1 MAVAY
6 DYHVHTSL
14 SPDGVSSMEEYIG
27 EALRRGME
35 GLCFTEHID
44 VLSPEVD
51 FNPGTDLAAYQNA
64 FQRVKER
71 YGDAL
76 FLGFGLEAGIL
87 SWSAE
92 ATRAYM
98 RGYGFDYVIA
108 SCHWPEGL
116 PNLMYPENWAYV
128 TRETA
133 LQRYLEGFYQ
143 SLGRYDDYDCIG
155 HLTYFSRYCP
165 LPDKKP
171 RFADAP
177 DQTTA
182 ILKHLIERGKGM
194 EVNTSTYGKEGFTM
208 PDLEI
213 VRRYRE
219 LGGEIITLGSDAHE
233 AGALCQSFSYAAGML
248 KEAGFTHYTVFAE
261 RRPRFLPL

>member
-6 DYHVHTSL
+6 DYHVNTSL

-64 FQRVKER
+64 FQRVKGTVWGR
-71 YGDAL
+71 PVPGIRPGGGDPL
-76 FLGFGLEAGIL
+76 LVGGGHPGLYA
-87 SWSAE
+87 
-92 ATRAYM
+92 
-98 RGYGFDYVIA
+98 GYGFDYVIA

-128 TRETA
+128 TQETA

-165 LPDKKP
+165 LPDKSLDSPTPPIRSP
-171 RFADAP
+171 RF
-177 DQTTA
+177 
-182 ILKHLIERGKGM
+182 
-194 EVNTSTYGKEGFTM
+194 
-208 PDLEI
+208 
-213 VRRYRE
+213 
-219 LGGEIITLGSDAHE
+219 
-233 AGALCQSFSYAAGML
+233 
-248 KEAGFTHYTVFAE
+248 
-261 RRPRFLPL
+261 